1 MRGNSRGCRERGS
14 AGDGTFVSVK
24 PASTHARAEPLEHR
38 FQGEHPLRT
47 LLFLYRGERSRL
59 LWGAGLYVVKHS
71 PVWVLPLITARIV
84 DIVATP
90 EKHALSELW
99 WNAGILGALLLQ
111 NIPVNYFCVR
121 SISQAARSMET
132 RLRSAICRRLQ
143 HLSIGY
149 YTRHSAGTLQSKVLR
164 DVEAIEQLTRGLF
177 DTGMTA
183 LINLTFALIVTAVK
197 VPWFLIFFAFSIPI
211 AVLLVR
217 GLHAHVAK
225 RNTVLRQEIEQMSNR
240 VIEMTSLI
248 PITRAHGLESSAID
262 RIEAS
267 LAKVHQA
274 GIKVD
279 EINSVFGAM
288 SWVVFNVFNMA
299 CLVFAAWACATQ
311 FLPIT
316 PGDVVM
322 LTGYFGLLTGSVLML
337 AGATPQIVRGFEA
350 IRSIGE
356 VLQCPDLEQ
365 NEGKA
370 VAEAVRGEFNFER
383 VCFRYE
389 GVEAHAVADFSLR
402 VQAGETIALVGPSG
416 AGKSTVLNLVI
427 GFIRPTTGVITL
439 DGRDMA
445 ALDLR
450 TYRRFVSVVPQ
461 ESILFDGTIR
471 ENVTY
476 GLKSV
481 ADDVLTMA
489 LRDANA
495 WEFVSALP
503 AGIDSTVGERG
514 ARLSGGQKQRL
525 AIARA
530 LIRNPRVLILD
541 EATSALDSES
551 EAQIQEALE
560 RLMKG
565 RTTFVVAHRLSTIR
579 NADRIVAMRAGRIE
593 EVGTH
598 EELIAREGLY
608 AQLHARQSGG
618 RLEA

>member
-1 MRGNSRGCRERGS
+1 MPHLPSS
-14 AGDGTFVSVK
+14 
-24 PASTHARAEPLEHR
+24 PLEHR
-38 FQGEHPLRT
+38 FHGEHPLRT
-47 LLFLYRGERSRL
+47 LLFLYRGERTRL
-59 LWGAGLYVVKHS
+59 IWGAVLYIIKHS
-71 PVWVLPLITARIV
+71 PVWVMPLVTARIV
-84 DIVATP
+84 DIVAEP
-90 EKHALSELW
+90 EAHSLNELW
-99 WNAGILGALLLQ
+99 INAAILLAILLQ
-111 NIPVNYFCVR
+111 NIPVNYLCVR
-121 SISQAARSMET
+121 SISHAARSMET

-149 YTRHSAGTLQSKVLR
+149 YTRQSAGTLQTKVLR
-164 DVEAIEQLTRGLF
+164 DVESIEQLTRGLF

-183 LINLTFALIVTAVK
+183 FVNLGFALAVTAFRA
-197 VPWFLIFFAFSIPI
+197 PWFLLFFAGCIPM
-211 AVLLVR
+211 AVVMVR
-217 GLHAHVAK
+217 ALHKHVSE
-225 RNTVLRQEIEQMSNR
+225 RNKALRQEIEQMSNR
-240 VIEMTSLI
+240 VIEMTNLI
-248 PITRAHGLESSAID
+248 PITRAHGLETSALE
-262 RIEAS
+262 RIENS
-267 LAKVHQA
+267 LERVRDA
-274 GIKVD
+274 GLKVD
-279 EINSVFGAM
+279 EINSVFGAI
-288 SWVVFNVFNMA
+288 SWVVFNFFNMA
-299 CLVFAAWACATQ
+299 CLVFAAWACATH

-337 AGATPQIVRGFEA
+337 AGSTPMIMRGFEA
-350 IRSIGE
+350 VRSIGE

-370 VAEAVRGEFNFER
+370 QVPAVSGTFRFEN
-383 VCFRYE
+383 VSFRYPE
-389 GVEAHAVADFSLR
+389 VEAHAVRDFALDMKP
-402 VQAGETIALVGPSG
+402 GETIALVGPSG

-427 GFIRPTTGVITL
+427 GFIRPTSGAIQL

-471 ENVTY
+471 ENITY
-476 GLKSV
+476 GMKSV
-481 ADDVLTMA
+481 SEERILTA

-495 WEFVSALP
+495 WEFIEKLP
-503 AGIDSTVGERG
+503 EGVQTQVGEKG

-530 LIRNPRVLILD
+530 LIRDPRVLILD

-551 EAQIQEALE
+551 EALIQEALE

-593 EVGTH
+593 EVGSH
-598 EELIAREGLY
+598 EELLRTGGLY
-608 AQLHARQSGG
+608 SQLHARQSGG
-618 RLEA
+618 RLEE

>member
-1 MRGNSRGCRERGS
+1 M
-14 AGDGTFVSVK
+14 
-24 PASTHARAEPLEHR
+24 STSPQGALEHR
-38 FQGEHPLRT
+38 FEGEHPLRT
-47 LLFLYRGERSRL
+47 LLFLYRGERKRL
-59 LWGAGLYVVKHS
+59 IWGAILYVIKHS
-71 PVWVLPLITARIV
+71 PVWVMPLVTARIV
-84 DIVATP
+84 DIVAKP
-90 EKHALSELW
+90 EDHSLNEIW
-99 WNAGILGALLLQ
+99 FNAAILLAILLQ
-111 NIPVNYFCVR
+111 NVPVNYLCVR
-121 SISQAARSMET
+121 CISHAARSMET
-132 RLRSAICRRLQ
+132 RLRSSICRRLQ

-149 YTRHSAGTLQSKVLR
+149 YTRQSAGTLQTKVLR
-164 DVEAIEQLTRGLF
+164 DVESIEQLTRGLF

-183 LINLTFALIVTAVK
+183 FVNLGFALAVTAVRA
-197 VPWFLIFFAFSIPI
+197 PWFLVFFGLCIPL
-211 AVLLVR
+211 AVGLVR
-217 GLHAHVAK
+217 ALHK
-225 RNTVLRQEIEQMSNR
+225 RVFERNKTLRQEIERMSNR
-240 VIEMTSLI
+240 VIEMTALI
-248 PITRAHGLESSAID
+248 PITRAHGLEGTALERIDSSLERVRD
-262 RIEAS
+262 
-267 LAKVHQA
+267 A
-274 GIKVD
+274 GLKVD
-279 EINSVFGAM
+279 EINSVFGAI
-288 SWVVFNVFNMA
+288 SWVVFNFFNMS

-311 FLPIT
+311 FMPIT

-337 AGATPQIVRGFEA
+337 AGAMPMIVRGFEA
-350 IRSIGE
+350 VRSIGE

-365 NEGKA
+365 NEGKTTVST
-370 VAEAVRGEFNFER
+370 VAGEFRFEAAD
-383 VCFRYE
+383 FRYD
-389 GVEAHAVADFSLR
+389 GVEAHAVRDFSLHVR
-402 VQAGETIALVGPSG
+402 AGETIALVGPSG

-427 GFIRPTTGVITL
+427 GFIRPTNGMIAL
-439 DGRDMA
+439 DGNDMA

-471 ENVTY
+471 ENITY
-476 GLKSV
+476 GLSSV
-481 ADDVLTMA
+481 SEERIITA

-495 WEFVSALP
+495 WEFVAVLP
-503 AGIDSTVGERG
+503 EGVETQVGEKG

-530 LIRNPRVLILD
+530 LIRDPRVLILD

-551 EAQIQEALE
+551 EALIQEALE

-598 EELIAREGLY
+598 EELLRAQGLY